1 MILAGLVEVVDVFD
15 LSFRGIM
22 YPGVGTCCDN
32 SSSSRNVELV
42 AAVVGAF
49 VNGLSTGTSGPLY
62 PVPDDFFRSYFR
74 ETLCSSPH
82 FFAGSSTSPSTSV
95 SLLSLDL
102 LAWVP
107 LRRLVPD
114 RTDSSWLSSAL
125 PFDGVLV
132 ISLFQFLVCEAGPFL
147 GDECNGGM
155 FKSVA

>member
-1 MILAGLVEVVDVFD
+1 MTLAGLAEVVDVFT

-32 SSSSRNVELV
+32 SSSSRNVA
-42 AAVVGAF
+42 AAVVGAS

-102 LAWVP
+102 LA
-107 LRRLVPD
+107 
-114 RTDSSWLSSAL
+114 
-125 PFDGVLV
+125 
-132 ISLFQFLVCEAGPFL
+132 
-147 GDECNGGM
+147 
-155 FKSVA
+155 